1 MQENAKIWSANQVK
15 IQRWLA
21 LPSVERKPNTQE
33 ELAVLIGVNP
43 ATLSRWKQLAGFMGE
58 VKRLIRDE
66 LADDIAD
73 IYGAL
78 RKEAKGGSFQ
88 HIKLALELTG
98 DYVQK
103 IAPTTPDGKES
114 VKIEYVND
122 WRGASNEN

>member
-1 MQENAKIWSANQVK
+1 VK